1 MFKLLCQEIFSA
13 YSFRSSLFQYTTP
26 FDNNVR
32 NNHNSFS
39 SLTPISCS
47 RCATIKRQAH
57 YTTTTNKELEA
68 AASGLAPPKNNRG
81 ALGDIQ
87 FFDQLLTSTLLTLSV
102 DQNKHF
108 WTTYPLL
115 PFHVVIERPLIC

>member
-1 MFKLLCQEIFSA
+1 MKHKNTQPLYIFNRENPKTSEPQNGP
-13 YSFRSSLFQYTTP
+13 RSGLDYIALP
-26 FDNNVR
+26 
-32 NNHNSFS
+32 
-39 SLTPISCS
+39 
-47 RCATIKRQAH
+47 TIQPQQ
-57 YTTTTNKELEA
+57 TLEA